1 MFTIIC
7 NVVLWIEVIGG
18 VAVSV
23 AASVFFGEKSAGG
36 GVLAFFICF
45 IGFLI
50 LFSLEGLFIEM
61 GKNIK
66 ACRDALERF
75 YSNASYNSQSP
86 TQNANV
92 GYFAPT
98 VARNSWDCPKCGNMN
113 GLTHSYCVHCGFRR
127 PQ

>member
-1 MFTIIC
+1 MFTKVCEGLVWAEMIVGFVISIC
-7 NVVLWIEVIGG
+7 EAISIGKSNVGLGFL
-18 VAVSV
+18 
-23 AASVFFGEKSAGG
+23 VFFLC
-36 GVLAFFICF
+36 VLLVLVVCAIQ
-45 IGFLI
+45 
-50 LFSLEGLFIEM
+50 GLFVEI

-75 YSNASYNSQSP
+75 NSNSAYNSQSSA
-86 TQNANV
+86 QNTNG

-113 GLTHSYCVHCGFRR
+113 GLTNSYCVHCGFRR